1 MATYE
6 RTCEQCGD
14 GFSAGRRHARFC
26 SDTCRSRKHR
36 GKPATQLTVVGGSVV
51 KTARTA
57 KAPAKQTGGAEPNAG
72 SAAPPAPTYDTL
84 EEQVR
89 QDLADVSALSTISGM
104 AAVRIA
110 QQIDR
115 GGDSGSAV
123 ATLSKE
129 LSRLVGEAKVEAA
142 PKTKDAVDD
151 LAARVNAKILKLVQ

>member
-6 RTCEQCGD
+6 RTCAQCSKA
-14 GFSAGRRHARFC
+14 FSAGRRHAKFC
-26 SDTCRSRKHR
+26 SETCRSRAHR
-36 GKPATQLTVVGGSVV
+36 GKTPTTLTVVAEPG
-51 KTARTA
+51 KPAKAART
-57 KAPAKQTGGAEPNAG
+57 KKTTEPEAP
-72 SAAPPAPTYDTL
+72 AAPPAPTYDTL

-89 QDLADVSALSTISGM
+89 QSLTAASALDTISGM
-104 AAVRIA
+104 AAVRVA

-142 PKTKDAVDD
+142 PRIQDKADD
-151 LAARVNAKILKLVQ
+151 IAALVNAKILRLVQ